1 MSYMAETGEATTAE
15 IAARLG
21 LSPVRTRAILAQ
33 IEEIEAVGATNA
45 RRYRLNNRLIN
56 FQDRE

>member
-21 LSPVRTRAILAQ
+21 LSPARTRAILAK
-33 IEEIEAVGATNA
+33 IDEIEAVGTTNA
-45 RRYRLNNRLIN
+45 RRYRLKNGSSR
-56 FQDRE
+56 QRPGE